1 MPALSFGCGRWL
13 EWFAGGQHEVRRPS
27 FAGRFGGTG
36 AVDVGFQLAELITQL
51 GNLPLAELHEFL
63 FKVSNAAVKQI
74 GFHRGVVLG
83 VFFTLVDGVGCRSVV
98 MHGRTKNLW

>member
-1 MPALSFGCGRWL
+1 MPALSFGGGRWF
-13 EWFAGGQHEVRRPS
+13 ECFAGGQHEVRGPS

-51 GNLPLAELHEFL
+51 GNLPLAKLHELL

-83 VFFTLVDGVGCRSVV
+83 VLVF
-98 MHGRTKNLW
+98 LP